1 MTKTT
6 TYALTTTEAAALAS
20 KVAAGASLT
29 KKQIAA
35 VTLTV
40 LTNDSLPVDVADI
53 LLDAVEAAA

>member
-1 MTKTT
+1 LDGNSAGHKQGETQMTKTT

-29 KKQIAA
+29 KKQI
-35 VTLTV
+35 
-40 LTNDSLPVDVADI
+40 VADI